1 MTRTRTRRNLTPD
14 AVPIVT
20 PHALYE
26 VAAIPNVDKA
36 FYVWAVSATVLEEVL
51 AERAIKCNLPI
62 VPRSYR
68 EIRRNEF
75 FPERP

>member
-1 MTRTRTRRNLTPD
+1 M
-14 AVPIVT
+14 T

-26 VAAIPNVDKA
+26 VAAIPNVDPP
-36 FYVWAVSATVLEEVL
+36 FYVWAVSDATIEEIV

-62 VPRSYR
+62 VPRAYR

>member
-26 VAAIPNVDKA
+26 VAAIPHVDKS
-36 FYVWAVSATVLEEVL
+36 FYVWAVSATVLEEIV

-62 VPRSYR
+62 VPRAFR